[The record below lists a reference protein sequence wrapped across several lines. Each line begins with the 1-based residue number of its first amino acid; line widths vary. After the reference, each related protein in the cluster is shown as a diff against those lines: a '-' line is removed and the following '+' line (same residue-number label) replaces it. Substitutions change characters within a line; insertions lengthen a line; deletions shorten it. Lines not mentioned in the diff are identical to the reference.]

1 MKIETVMTRPVRA
14 CAPTDTLDTA
24 AHLMWEGD
32 CGIVPVVDA
41 DGRPVGVL
49 TDRDVCMSALFN
61 GARLAELPV
70 ARAMSRELACV
81 STSDSVHDALDRMR
95 ERRLRRLPVVDGEG
109 RLVGMLSLADLAG
122 LWSRRGDIDERELR
136 ADDVAR
142 TLAGVCHGAQP
153 EPDAV
158 MVVEIQPQARP
169 AQAGPRPAAGAS
181 KAGRKPRAARSAKP
195 RAKAA
200 ASRSKGKKT

>member
-1 MKIETVMTRPVRA
+1 MKIETLMTRPVRA

-61 GARLAELPV
+61 GAPLGELPV
-70 ARAMSRELACV
+70 ARAMSRELVCV
-81 STSDSVHDALDRMR
+81 SSSDSIHDALDRMR
-95 ERRLRRLPVVDGEG
+95 ERRVRRLPVVDAEG
-109 RLVGMLSLADLAG
+109 RLAGMLSLADVAG
-122 LWSRRGDIDERELR
+122 LWSRREGDDERELR
-136 ADDVAR
+136 ADDLAR
-142 TLAGVCHGAQP
+142 ALAGVCHGAQP

-169 AQAGPRPAAGAS
+169 EPASGGKAPGAR
-181 KAGRKPRAARSAKP
+181 KAARKPRGGAT
-195 RAKAA
+195 RAKAG
-200 ASRSKGKKT
+200 ASRSKGKKA

>member
-1 MKIETVMTRPVRA
+1 MKIETLMTRPVRA

-61 GARLAELPV
+61 GAPLGELPV
-70 ARAMSRELACV
+70 GRAMSRELVCV
-81 STSDSVHDALDRMR
+81 STSDSIHDALDRMR
-95 ERRLRRLPVVDGEG
+95 ERRVRRLPVVDGEG
-109 RLVGMLSLADLAG
+109 RLVGLLSLADMAG
-122 LWSRRGDIDERELR
+122 LWSRPEGDDARELR
-136 ADDVAR
+136 ADDLAR

-158 MVVEIQPQARP
+158 MVVEIQPQPRP
-169 AQAGPRPAAGAS
+169 EPRPAAT
-181 KAGRKPRAARSAKP
+181 KPAGRKAARKP
-195 RAKAA
+195 RVAGTRAKAGA
-200 ASRSKGKKT
+200 ARSKGKKT

>member
-1 MKIETVMTRPVRA
+1 MKIETLMTRPVRA

-61 GARLAELPV
+61 GAPLGDLPV
-70 ARAMSRELACV
+70 SRAMSRELVCL
-81 STSDSVHDALDRMR
+81 STSDSIHDALDRMR
-95 ERRLRRLPVVDGEG
+95 ERRVRRLPVVDAEG
-109 RLVGMLSLADLAG
+109 RLAGMLSLSDVAG
-122 LWSRRGDIDERELR
+122 LWSRREGDDGRELR

-142 TLAGVCHGAQP
+142 TLAGVCHGEQP

-158 MVVEIQPQARP
+158 MVVEIQPQARREPMP
-169 AQAGPRPAAGAS
+169 AGKQPGARKAA
-181 KAGRKPRAARSAKP
+181 RKPRSGATRS
-195 RAKAA
+195 KAA
-200 ASRSKGKKT
+200 ASRAKGKKT